1 MPRNITA
8 AENRAQ
14 YYHKTDALAQTNQIK
29 YDCLFLHGTENIKKN
44 FSQDLKLETQISST
58 FFRFYIA
65 LKYHSGKTR
74 QKNNLVKLELSK
86 EIFLSQ
92 EYPDFGPKF

>member
-29 YDCLFLHGTENIKKN
+29 YDCLFLHGTENIKKI
-44 FSQDLKLETQISST
+44 FSLRSKIRNTNLEHL
-58 FFRFYIA
+58 F
-65 LKYHSGKTR
+65 
-74 QKNNLVKLELSK
+74 
-86 EIFLSQ
+86 
-92 EYPDFGPKF
+92 

>member
-1 MPRNITA
+1 MPRNITD
-8 AENRAQ
+8 AQ
-14 YYHKTDALAQTNQIK
+14 KCFRDFHKSDALAQTNQIK
-29 YDCLFLHGTENIKKN
+29 YDCLFLHGTENIKIF